1 MPATKLRLVAQ
12 NETLVIRSSPA
23 ESIGRIMLKH
33 GWITQSDLIKA
44 FSLQQ
49 YGGAPIG
56 EVLVGMGCITPDQ
69 LQDSLAEQFG
79 IARAGLSEIAV
90 VESIAVGLS
99 PKICLEYQLLPL
111 VNSDDTLLLAITDP
125 RKIQTVQALPEFATQ
140 PLRFVLITEQDFQT
154 LATRHLNDHLKHQAL
169 YACKDHNSC
178 SFLEHSSLISMEF
191 LVGIVALLMVGF
203 LYPVAALAG
212 ALGVAIITSWAVI
225 IFRFICLWTSGQPS
239 EQTPPTPTQF
249 PVKKATFSI
258 LIPLYKESDI
268 FERLITRLQRL
279 SYPKELVEFLII
291 VEHSDSQT
299 QQAAQNA
306 QLPINMRVIKVPDDR
321 IKTKPRAMN
330 FALNFCKGDIIGI
343 YDAEDAPETDQLNII
358 NAAFANAAPNTAC
371 IQAVLDFYNAKTNW
385 ISRCFTIEYA
395 ILFRFIVP
403 MLDRL
408 DLPIP
413 LGGTTVFFR
422 KDILEKLGRWDAFNV
437 TEDADLGF
445 RLYRNGYRCGWA
457 STTTYEEANFRLVP
471 WIKQRSRW
479 LKGFLFTALVHLRN
493 VKSTDQSSGFLPS
506 LVFFILCISPWILIP
521 LVPIILPMWLISFG
535 LDLPLYNQLPAGL
548 IALSTSSFILAE
560 IATMILGYK
569 ATQKPHLRH
578 LRKWLI
584 TMPLYWPLGFLA
596 AVKAM
601 YEFFIRPIYWDK
613 SEHGINDTSYDKD
626 IESLTDV
633 AP

>member
-1 MPATKLRLVAQ
+1 MPAAKLRLVAQ
-12 NETLVIRSSPA
+12 NEILALPSNPA
-23 ESIGRIMLKH
+23 VSIGRIMLKH
-33 GWITQSDLIKA
+33 GWVTQSDLIKA

-56 EVLVGMGCITPDQ
+56 EVLIGMGCISPDQ

-79 IARAGLSEIAV
+79 ITRAGLSEITV
-90 VESIAVGLS
+90 LESITEGIS
-99 PKICLEYQLLPL
+99 PEICLEYQILPL
-111 VNSDDTLLLAITDP
+111 AGSGSGLLLALTDP
-125 RKIQTVQALPEFATQ
+125 SKIQTIQALPEFAARTMC
-140 PLRFVLITEQDFQT
+140 FVLITGQDFQT
-154 LATRHLNDHLKHQAL
+154 LATRHLSQHLKHQAL
-169 YACKDHNSC
+169 YACQNHNSC

-191 LVGIVALLMVGF
+191 LVGIAALLMVGL
-203 LYPVAALAG
+203 LYPVPALTG
-212 ALGVAIITSWAVI
+212 ALTLAIITSWAVI
-225 IFRFICLWTSGQPS
+225 IFRLICLWASRQSS
-239 EQTPPTPTQF
+239 EQTRPIPTQF
-249 PVKKATFSI
+249 PVKKAKFSI

-279 SYPKELVEFLII
+279 SYPKELVEFLIV
-291 VEHSDSQT
+291 VEHSDRQT
-299 QQAAQNA
+299 QQAAQNV
-306 QLPINMRVIKVPDDR
+306 QLPHNMRVVKVPDDR

-343 YDAEDAPETDQLNII
+343 YDAEDAPEADQLNII

-395 ILFRFIVP
+395 ILFRFILP

-408 DLPIP
+408 NLPIP

-422 KDILEKLGRWDAFNV
+422 KDILEKLGSWDAFNV

-457 STTTYEEANFRLVP
+457 STTTYEEANFRIVP

-479 LKGFLFTALVHLRN
+479 LKGFIFTALVHLKN

-506 LVFFILCISPWILIP
+506 FVFFILCISPWILIP

-535 LDLPLYNQLPAGL
+535 LDLPFYNQLPARL
-548 IALSTSSFILAE
+548 IALSTSSLVLAE
-560 IATMILGYK
+560 ISTMVLGYK

-584 TMPLYWPLGFLA
+584 TMPLYWPLAFFA

-601 YEFFIRPIYWDK
+601 CEFFIRPIYWDK

-626 IESLTDV
+626 IETLTDA